1 MYDIRIKGSQNFM
14 GLEIPVVLGGFGA
27 DKKCISDTTIAE
39 IHEVKVFHVRELI
52 GNNIK
57 RFTESVDYIDTKQRI
72 GDDDTLELLLNIGYA
87 KQSITQAKHIYLLSE
102 RGYAKLIKI
111 MDTDLAWE
119 IHDKLID
126 EYFELREEKQQ
137 HFDSF
142 AKEEYSFLAEKI
154 RVLEESGRRS
164 EQFIE
169 SINQIVDVVAA
180 QQKQVDK
187 LIDAHLSWA
196 QSANTYSAS
205 SQQYGY
211 EGADEEMVS
220 WKKEVNSLMD
230 IIIKENPGIFRNG
243 KRSGVYAKV
252 YNAMRIE
259 DGVNWKKLAHD
270 FKDQNRLL
278 YVPSTITV
286 CYCDENLRNNF
297 MKRLRKMAEEG
308 FGEVSIKPMKP
319 HQVENNTYTPEM
331 YTRKQLDEVIQPLID
346 SLGGE
351 GNRGAIKRRVYGQ
364 MERVYNVSWKSRETR
379 FTHLNGFAP
388 KSRGQMIQSN
398 KSLMCKYKKAVR
410 DLLLETEK
418 GKTNEE

>member
-14 GLEIPVVLGGFGA
+14 GLEIPVVLGGFGEG
-27 DKKCISDTTIAE
+27 KKCISDKTIAE
-39 IHEVKVFHVRELI
+39 IHSQPEREI
-52 GNNIK
+52 RRRITDNITRFGENIDVIDLKK
-57 RFTESVDYIDTKQRI
+57 RVGESH
-72 GDDDTLELLLNIGYA
+72 TLELLLSLGYA

-142 AKEEYSFLAEKI
+142 AKEEYSILVEKVK
-154 RVLEESGRRS
+154 VLEESGRRS
-164 EQFIE
+164 EQFIGA
-169 SINQIVDVVAA
+169 INQIVDVVAA

-187 LIDAHLSWA
+187 LIDAHLFQT

-205 SQQYGY
+205 SQRCDY

-230 IIIKENPGIFRNG
+230 IIIENNPGTFRNG

-297 MKRLRKMAEEG
+297 MRRLRKMAEEG
-308 FGEVSIKPMKP
+308 FGEASIKPMKP
-319 HQVENNTYTPEM
+319 HQVENNTYIPEM

-379 FTHLNGFAP
+379 FTNLNGFAP

>member
-14 GLEIPVVLGGFGA
+14 GLDIPVVLGGFGEG
-27 DKKCISDTTIAE
+27 KKCISDATIAE
-39 IHEVKVFHVRELI
+39 IHSQPEREI
-52 GNNIK
+52 RRRITDNITRFGENIDVIDLKK
-57 RFTESVDYIDTKQRI
+57 RVGESH
-72 GDDDTLELLLNIGYA
+72 TLELLLSLGYA

-137 HFDSF
+137 RLQANGH
-142 AKEEYSFLAEKI
+142 EYSFAQEHELILKQMHTLELAVNGNNI
-154 RVLEESGRRS
+154 LS
-164 EQFIE
+164 EALGKMAEAI
-169 SINQIVDVVAA
+169 SL
-180 QQKQVDK
+180 QQKFFEKKYTNQTAD
-187 LIDAHLSWA
+187 I
-196 QSANTYSAS
+196 YSAS
-205 SQQYGY
+205 SQQYDY

-230 IIIKENPGIFRNG
+230 IIIKENPSVFRNG

-297 MKRLRKMAEEG
+297 MRRLRKMAEEG
-308 FGEVSIKPMKP
+308 FGEASIKPMKS
-319 HQVENNTYTPEM
+319 HQVENNTYIPEM

-379 FTHLNGFAP
+379 FTNLNGFAP